1 MRHIRYYNTSPS
13 KEEDKKE
20 DEIVKKDKGF
30 FSSMS
35 KTTKYILII
44 LLVLFILLI
53 FYLIYRSGKKTS
65 VEVLQHSSNSNDYTT
80 NSKSIKASDISLDR
94 DIDIA
99 SNASY
104 NEVMS
109 SSSVSEAGTIDDII
123 INNEKTGMP
132 VGNLRYVYF

>member
-1 MRHIRYYNTSPS
+1 MRHIRYYNTSPL

>member
-1 MRHIRYYNTSPS
+1 MRHIRHYTTSTS
-13 KEEDKKE
+13 KDEDKKE
-20 DEIVKKDKGF
+20 EEIVKNETGF

-44 LLVLFILLI
+44 LLVLFVLLI

-65 VEVLQHSSNSNDYTT
+65 VEVLEHSSSSLNNTKSMITND
-80 NSKSIKASDISLDR
+80 IGMDR
-94 DIDIA
+94 DIDIV

-109 SSSVSEAGTIDDII
+109 TASVSEAGTIDDII
-123 INNEKTGMP
+123 INSEKTGMS